1 MNELSQIHT
10 ELGNRFYLH
19 LSAMNSDVTPENA
32 QVLWQDI
39 AVRYSEHQRAYHT
52 LQHIQQLFG
61 QFEQIKHHLN
71 ELNIIALAMYYHDV
85 IYEPTR
91 SDNELKSAEFAVD
104 VLGPYLNAEQC
115 QHIYALIM
123 MTANHKINKFDEWS
137 GIAKEKNSYSD
148 AAYLLD
154 MDLSILGAS
163 WPEYEK
169 YAKAVRQEYI
179 HVSMA
184 DYCVGRTEVLKG
196 LLAHPK
202 LYLTDHYYEQ
212 SETQARDNIKREIK
226 SLLHLQ
232 LNE

>member
-1 MNELSQIHT
+1 MNELSQIYT

-19 LSAMNSDVTPENA
+19 LSAISGDITPDNA

-39 AVRYSEHQRAYHT
+39 AVRYSEDQRAYHT

-61 QFEQIKHHLN
+61 QFKQIKHHLN
-71 ELNIIALAMYYHDV
+71 EPDIIALAMYYHDV

-91 SDNELKSAEFAVD
+91 SDNELKSAEFAVE
-104 VLGPYLNAEQC
+104 VLRPYLNVEQC

-123 MTANHKINKFDEWS
+123 MTASHEVNVLAEHDR
-137 GIAKEKNSYSD
+137 YSD

-163 WPEYEK
+163 WSAYEK
-169 YAKAVRQEYI
+169 YVKAVRQEYI

-202 LYLTDHYYEQ
+202 LYLTDHYYDQLEA
-212 SETQARDNIKREIK
+212 QARDNIKREIN